1 MFLIFD
7 EVSVLSTKNQK
18 LLKDFVNEKGLEV
31 IYVTPDLP
39 LVDVENIDIYKFRN
53 LKGEFEVIKLIADE
67 GIKIAN

>member
-1 MFLIFD
+1 M
-7 EVSVLSTKNQK
+7 
-18 LLKDFVNEKGLEV
+18 
-31 IYVTPDLP
+31 TPDLP